1 MFYLKKIRK
10 KERNASMIIDNKNIN
25 NILNQNKNDDE
36 KKELKSLT
44 AEKSMKTKKIT
55 TNNNSKNESFIKKP
69 IKKVNIKLGCY
80 IYND

>member
-1 MFYLKKIRK
+1 
-10 KERNASMIIDNKNIN
+10 MIIDNKNNN

-55 TNNNSKNESFIKKP
+55 TNNPNERI
-69 IKKVNIKLGCY
+69 
-80 IYND
+80 